1 MRRSLRWLAILFFA
15 GNLTATT
22 PFAQAPPVDPAI
34 QSLRSDMDELIKGQI
49 ELQKQLQE
57 LKALLQGNQACPQT
71 PPPNIV
77 FDTAGAPT
85 EGAASAP
92 VTIIEFSD
100 FQCPFSG
107 RYTNE
112 TFPRIDQDYIKTG
125 KVRYVF
131 RDFPLE
137 NMHPLAHKLAEAAQW
152 AFEQKRFWEMR
163 ASLFA
168 GQAAITS
175 EQAIVDQAKQ
185 VGLDP
190 SALKKCLSE
199 GRQAGKVSQELPEAS
214 ADGVTGTPTFFL
226 GRSDPAS
233 GKVKVRKIIVGHQPY
248 ENFKQAIDALL
259 KEDQHVTGRL

>member
-1 MRRSLRWLAILFFA
+1 VRCSLRHLAILFFA

-22 PFAQAPPVDPAI
+22 LFAQPPPIDPAI

-57 LKALLQGNQACPQT
+57 LKVFLQGSQACPQT

-77 FDTAGAPT
+77 FDTAGAPA
-85 EGAASAP
+85 EGVANAP

-137 NMHPLAHKLAEAAQW
+137 NMHPLAHKLAEAARC
-152 AFEQKRFWEMR
+152 AFEQKKFWEMR
-163 ASLFA
+163 TQFFANQSALTSNEAMA
-168 GQAAITS
+168 GQAKAL
-175 EQAIVDQAKQ
+175 
-185 VGLDP
+185 GLN
-190 SALKKCLSE
+190 LGEFQKCLGD
-199 GRQAGKVSQELPEAS
+199 GRHSQKVSQELTEAS
-214 ADGVTGTPTFFL
+214 AVGVTGTPTFFL
-226 GRSDPAS
+226 GRTDPTGS
-233 GKVKVRKIIVGHQPY
+233 KVKVRRIVVGHQPY
-248 ENFKQAIDALL
+248 DNFKQAIDALL
-259 KEDQHVTGRL
+259 KEDQANIRKL